1 MTNNIRD
8 TFPYQKTNL
17 VSSQYLLVSNKTLR
31 RNMFGFNFK
40 YEYTGKISERK
51 DKVSLKITIVE
62 AMVKGY
68 HECSFVVGVSEKG

>member
-1 MTNNIRD
+1 
-8 TFPYQKTNL
+8 
-17 VSSQYLLVSNKTLR
+17 
-31 RNMFGFNFK
+31 MFGFNFK

-51 DKVSLKITIVE
+51 GKVSLKITIVE